1 MVYNEDNELKEENPM
16 SHNRNFFSLKRAREF
31 AAQLTNAEDITI
43 SAFRDAFGQTQYVV
57 KWYLD

>member
-1 MVYNEDNELKEENPM
+1 M
-16 SHNRNFFSLKRAREF
+16 SHIRNFFSLKRAREL
-31 AAQLTNAEDITI
+31 AAQLTNAKDITI